1 MVEYPGTK
9 TRRQIERSKRKRLY
23 RKWYLDHYR
32 GARHD
37 TPDRSPTQ
45 CISWRF
51 QPNHQQS
58 QCHSLTHIPAP
69 HIAGNSFIEL
79 LLVLPIFLTVM
90 MGSISIF
97 LWVQESY
104 AAGQAAQVGVSTWA
118 STGNLLLA
126 RNAIDQ
132 ALQAE
137 GYSSHVAWTAYTQ
150 RGSLD
155 VVTVSLPFRSTF
167 WPTTP
172 IISSTRSAVQ
182 ETGIPSGSQSWW

>member
-1 MVEYPGTK
+1 
-9 TRRQIERSKRKRLY
+9 
-23 RKWYLDHYR
+23 
-32 GARHD
+32 
-37 TPDRSPTQ
+37 
-45 CISWRF
+45 
-51 QPNHQQS
+51 
-58 QCHSLTHIPAP
+58 
-69 HIAGNSFIEL
+69 
-79 LLVLPIFLTVM
+79 M